1 MSDSHSSPEH
11 FSVLSAETSAH
22 RTLREEFE
30 RLEVWNRTAIN
41 QFDPFAS
48 DVQEKLPLY
57 MAYGEYEA
65 LDTVVAEAKRLNML
79 RRLGLEYAPSVNEE
93 DSSALFSCAYGNGQ
107 YESLWIFERLDGVA
121 IPVWTRMKS
130 NEQGNGFE
138 FIKLLSHDKADE
150 VLRMLEEHLEK
161 DKLKQLLKEHL
172 ELSEELVD
180 WSELDVKD
188 LRSFVTSLKNI
199 EKL

>member
-1 MSDSHSSPEH
+1 MLEPYPSSEN

-30 RLEVWNRTAIN
+30 RLEVWNRAAIE
-41 QFDPFAS
+41 QFDPFES
-48 DVQEKLPLY
+48 GVEERLPLY
-57 MAYGEYEA
+57 MTYGEYEA

-93 DSSALFSCAYGNGQ
+93 DSVALFSYAYANGQ
-107 YESLWIFERLDGVA
+107 YESLWMFERLDGVV

-130 NEQGNGFE
+130 DEDGNGFD

-150 VLRMLEEHLEK
+150 VLQGLEDHIEK
-161 DKLKQLLKEHL
+161 HKLKTVLKQGL
-172 ELSEELVD
+172 ELTEELVD
-180 WSELDVKD
+180 WSELDLRD
-188 LRSFVTSLKNI
+188 LRSFVASFKNI